1 MNIYEFTQYVNLDID
16 DSYTVIEV
24 AQWVNKGIANYN
36 LIPPLTKY
44 RLIAIDPAG
53 VDANEDGLIDIYQED
68 VDLTDNFLLGIMLPF
83 VTASIKS
90 SEASVQE
97 KQIMMQ
103 EFMRNAR
110 EYKLN
115 NPIPPDRRVDNRNPD
130 LENYKLGENVF
141 LSRFDTAPF
150 QAEWSGPSVY
160 DEFVTNDED
169 E

>member
-1 MNIYEFTQYVNLDID
+1 MNIYEFTNYVNLDID

-44 RLIAIDPAG
+44 RTIAINTT
-53 VDANEDGLIDIYQED
+53 DADNNNLIDAYEENVELD
-68 VDLTDNFLLGIMLPF
+68 DDFLLAIMLPF

-90 SEASVQE
+90 AEASIQE

-115 NPIPPDRRVDNRNPD
+115 RPIPVERRVDIKNQD

-150 QAEWSGPSVY
+150 QAEWSAPSVY
-160 DEFVTNDED
+160 NQFVTDDED
-169 E
+169 D